1 MGSDSARLRRLLDN
15 SVATGRRLARTPAPA
30 GVRTG
35 LRERLGLAEA
45 HADSRP
51 PPHTARI
58 TVVPHHDRHGG
69 PQAFGVSAWCEG
81 VPRLPYTTGPTQL
94 RPTDIG
100 LGNALGD
107 GPAPSQLL
115 RDIRHWSGNQR
126 RLGAWINRARAV
138 HGDALQITIHDDT
151 GYEIPW
157 EAFWLPADPENG
169 LGEGLLGALVAVTRW
184 LTIRSADMVLP
195 ESSVCA
201 AGDVLGYYF
210 HDVNVAP
217 GWHGG
222 ARRIHDMRDDMA
234 VFHGYAHRPH
244 VTIDGFLDEL
254 DARPSDPV
262 GLVYMAAHGTYDERV
277 NALTLAEVSWAEYD
291 DRPMT
296 VLDKDHSMV
305 CLNACHSARFVR
317 NTGVGETDLR
327 GFTELF
333 LRKGAGGCVVA
344 AGQVGDSE
352 ARELIGQLVG
362 IVAEEPWRPVADSL
376 RLFRARALHEFGPL
390 AQLPR
395 ALHEGRPNVD
405 GQRPVLRL
413 LYSLMFQYY
422 GHPLSTLSLSGPR
435 GDRTRD
441 REGAHGER

>member
-1 MGSDSARLRRLLDN
+1 MGGESAGLRRLLEN
-15 SVATGRRLARTPAPA
+15 SVATGRRLARTPVPA

-35 LRERLGLAEA
+35 LRERLGLTEA
-45 HADSRP
+45 DADSRP

-58 TVVPHHDRHGG
+58 TVVPHHENHGG
-69 PQAFGVSAWCEG
+69 FPAFGVSAWCEG
-81 VPRLPYTTGPTQL
+81 IPRLPYTTGPTQL
-94 RPTDIG
+94 RPADIG

-115 RDIRHWSGNQR
+115 RDIRHWSHNQR
-126 RLGAWINRARAV
+126 RLAAWINRARTV
-138 HGDALQITIHDDT
+138 HGDDLRITVHDDT

-157 EAFWLPADPENG
+157 EAFWLPADPANG
-169 LGEGLLGALVAVTRW
+169 LGEGLLGALVPVTRW
-184 LTIRSADMVLP
+184 LTIRSADLVLP
-195 ESSVCA
+195 EASVAA

-210 HDVNVAP
+210 HDARPARPHRDGV
-217 GWHGG
+217 
-222 ARRIHDMRDDMA
+222 RRIHDMRADMA
-234 VFHGYAHRPH
+234 VFRGYAHRPH
-244 VTIDGFLDEL
+244 VTIDDFLDEL
-254 DARPSDPV
+254 DACPTDPV
-262 GLVYMAAHGTYDERV
+262 GLVYMAAHGTYDDRV
-277 NALTLAEVSWAEYD
+277 DALTLAEVTWSEYD

-317 NTGVGETDLR
+317 NTGLGETDLR

-352 ARELIGQLVG
+352 ARELIRQLVDTL
-362 IVAEEPWRPVADSL
+362 AAEPWRPVADSL
-376 RLFRARALHEFGPL
+376 RLFRARALDEFGPL
-390 AQLPR
+390 TNLPR
-395 ALHEGRPNVD
+395 ARHEGRLNVD

-435 GDRTRD
+435 PGGTT
-441 REGAHGER
+441 HGEGDPR

>member
-1 MGSDSARLRRLLDN
+1 VSGESAGLRRLLEN
-15 SVATGRRLARTPAPA
+15 SVATGRRLARTPVPA

-45 HADSRP
+45 DADSRP

-58 TVVPHHDRHGG
+58 TVVQHHESHGG
-69 PQAFGVSAWCEG
+69 VPTFGVSAWCEDI
-81 VPRLPYTTGPTQL
+81 PRLPYTTGPTQL
-94 RPTDIG
+94 RPVDIG

-115 RDIRHWSGNQR
+115 RDIRHWSHNQR
-126 RLGAWINRARAV
+126 RLAAWINRARAV
-138 HGDALQITIHDDT
+138 HGDDLRITIHDDT

-157 EAFWLPADPENG
+157 EAFWLPADPANG
-169 LGEGLLGALVAVTRW
+169 LGEGLLGALVPVTRW
-184 LTIRSADMVLP
+184 LTIRSADLVLP
-195 ESSVCA
+195 EASVAA

-210 HDVNVAP
+210 HDARPARPHRDGV
-217 GWHGG
+217 
-222 ARRIHDMRDDMA
+222 RRIHDMRADMT
-234 VFHGYAHRPH
+234 VFRGYAHRPH
-244 VTIDGFLDEL
+244 VRIDDFLDEL
-254 DARPSDPV
+254 DACPTDPV
-262 GLVYMAAHGTYDERV
+262 GLVYMAAHGTYDDRV
-277 NALTLAEVSWAEYD
+277 DALTLAEVTWAEYD

-317 NTGVGETDLR
+317 NTGLGETDLR

-352 ARELIGQLVG
+352 ARELIRQLVG
-362 IVAEEPWRPVADSL
+362 TLAAEPWRPVADSL
-376 RLFRARALHEFGPL
+376 RLFRARALDEFGPL
-390 AQLPR
+390 TNLPR
-395 ALHEGRPNVD
+395 ARHEGRLNVD

-435 GDRTRD
+435 PGETT
-441 REGAHGER
+441 HGEGDTR